1 MRTALIVFTAGIAA
15 MVSVPLSAQNRAP
28 AQSQGGTCYIELQ
41 KLMSD
46 TNGVGELSAAVRDLN
61 TRLRPQIEEVGR
73 LKRLVE
79 TLQEQQEVAMRDAP
93 VTDGDISRSVR
104 TVATPVALAEQA
116 REPRELA
123 HLTMDLRRTNA
134 ELQSKQMELRAAYS
148 EQMRAI
154 VGPVQTR
161 IGERAQTFGSQRG
174 CSGLKM
180 ARMPEVAG
188 LQSSGARNITGDF
201 ISWYA
206 VNKS

>member
-1 MRTALIVFTAGIAA
+1 MRTALSVLAAGIAA
-15 MVSVPLSAQNRAP
+15 VVSVPLAAQSQAP
-28 AQSQGGTCYIELQ
+28 APNQGGTCYIELQ

-61 TRLRPQIEEVGR
+61 TRLRPQVEEVGR

-79 TLQEQQEVAMRDAP
+79 TLQEEQEVATRNAP
-93 VTDGDISRSVR
+93 VTDGDIARSVR
-104 TVATPVALAEQA
+104 TVASPVALSEPA

-123 HLTMDLRRTNA
+123 HLTMDLRRANA
-134 ELQSKQMELRAAYS
+134 ELQSKQMELRAAYG
-148 EQMRAI
+148 EQMRTI

-161 IGERAQTFGSQRG
+161 ISERAQTFSGQRG
-174 CSGLKM
+174 CRGLKM
-180 ARMPEVAG
+180 ARLPEVAG